1 MSTVKDWAQNCPRSS
16 FTVRVLL
23 KLMCLTYLL
32 EFIDRKQGVDLNT
45 SVDISRCVVL
55 VSRSSQM
62 IISCRSHIGV
72 EKRS

>member
-1 MSTVKDWAQNCPRSS
+1 
-16 FTVRVLL
+16 
-23 KLMCLTYLL
+23 MCLTYLL